1 MLPGVS
7 FWDMCVC
14 AHAWCIL
21 GCKLYIYFRVVWKIL
36 HLTDYLFDVAMRMCI
51 VHVIGSFSMVGV
63 EWHSDIKIVLT
74 CPRK

>member
-1 MLPGVS
+1 
-7 FWDMCVC
+7 
-14 AHAWCIL
+14 
-21 GCKLYIYFRVVWKIL
+21 VVWKIL